1 MGSANCV
8 WKTGSVPSL
17 PGKTKSSRLHSSVSR
32 FWIGEPV
39 MMMRCTYSMQMP
51 HQSRHARQDFQY
63 ILLPQGRTAA
73 EVPQSAVSNGFPTG
87 KHFRGV

>member
-1 MGSANCV
+1 MAEALEYPPIWMGSANCV

-51 HQSRHARQDFQY
+51 HGSDTSLQDLQC
-63 ILLPQGRTAA
+63 IP
-73 EVPQSAVSNGFPTG
+73 
-87 KHFRGV
+87 